1 MEFSQ
6 RRYKSARII
15 FQSSIIEWT
24 EMRSLINRIDW
35 HDGRISPYL
44 RFPCDSGQS
53 TFPLYPR
60 LFVPQ
65 KKVSNL
71 YYGRFCLGLRHSERK
86 FIISFRFN
94 PIHINIATWKK
105 SVHRMT
111 IPNMGVKLLY
121 AACVPS
127 SRPFVIWLCVGL
139 FLPSLRKSNKTCVDG
154 KGYWFEM
161 VRGQGKAK
169 KDFFFS

>member
-6 RRYKSARII
+6 RRYKSTRII

-24 EMRSLINRIDW
+24 EMLSLINRIDW
-35 HDGRISPYL
+35 HDGSISPYL

-53 TFPLYPR
+53 TFPLHPR

-71 YYGRFCLGLRHSERK
+71 YYGRSCLGLRHNERK

-105 SVHRMT
+105 VYTEWQFRTWGWSSDTPHVYHPVVR
-111 IPNMGVKLLY
+111 LSFD
-121 AACVPS
+121 CV
-127 SRPFVIWLCVGL
+127 W
-139 FLPSLRKSNKTCVDG
+139 
-154 KGYWFEM
+154 
-161 VRGQGKAK
+161 
-169 KDFFFS
+169 DFFFRFSGK